1 MVKKEDG
8 RETPAGKQIPVI
20 MSEILTAADK
30 LRELGPAVS
39 IFGSARVSRES
50 PYYAQAEALSAALA
64 QAGFA
69 IIAGGGPGIMEAANK
84 GAFETGGTSVGLNIA
99 LPHEANNNQYQ
110 TISLMFE
117 YFYARKATFFMHSFA
132 YVALPGG
139 FGTLDELFEALT
151 LVQTG
156 KVPPAPI
163 VLMGKDYWS
172 GVVDW
177 LAKTVLSNGM
187 IGAHDLDLFIVEDD
201 PKVVVSRI
209 VDFHMRYLSPEQYA
223 PSLPA

>member
-1 MVKKEDG
+1 MVKKADG

-20 MSEILTAADK
+20 MSEILTAANE

-50 PYYAQAEALSAALA
+50 PYYEKCEALSAALV

-69 IIAGGGPGIMEAANK
+69 VIAGGGPGIMEAANK
-84 GAFETGGTSVGLNIA
+84 GAYEAGGISVGLNIV
-99 LPHEANNNQYQ
+99 LPHEANNNDYQ

-117 YFYARKATFFMHSFA
+117 YFYSRKATFFMHSFA
-132 YVALPGG
+132 YVGMPGG

-151 LVQTG
+151 LIQTG

-163 VLMGKDYWS
+163 ILMGKEYWQ
-172 GVVDW
+172 GVVEW
-177 LAKTVLSNGM
+177 LGKTVLGNGM
-187 IGAHDLDLFIVEDD
+187 IGAHDMELFIIEDD
-201 PKVVVSRI
+201 PQTVVRRI
-209 VDFHMRYLSPEQYA
+209 VEFHAKYLSPEQYA